1 MAFGKKKTADTK
13 SAAPK
18 APKPGG
24 GRLKQAAE
32 AYSMTA
38 KVDKLLPLWLFAGFA
53 VTFGIFFVLAL
64 LLGHP
69 IVGGVLAVFF
79 GVLGLLVVFGQRV
92 QKAAYSEI
100 EGQPGAAA
108 AALNTMKR
116 GGWTVTPAVAVN
128 KSQDLVHRAV
138 GRPGIVLIGEG
149 PPNRVGPLLDAEKRR
164 MNRFVAD
171 VPVHDIIIGRGDGQV
186 PLPKLV
192 RFLQKMPKQIRPA
205 QVVETND
212 RLRAVGD
219 LMANVPIPKGP
230 MPKSGRMPK
239 GQNPKMR

>member
-1 MAFGKKKTADTK
+1 MALRKKKD
-13 SAAPK
+13 K
-18 APKPGG
+18 APKPPKTGP
-24 GRLKQAAE
+24 GRLKQTAE
-32 AYSMTA
+32 AYKMTA
-38 KVDKLLPLWLFAGFA
+38 KVDKLLPLWLFGGFVVAFGAVLVLAILIGQPIFGGIFA
-53 VTFGIFFVLAL
+53 VL
-64 LLGHP
+64 
-69 IVGGVLAVFF
+69 F
-79 GVLGLLVVFGQRV
+79 GVLGLLVVFGNRV

-128 KSQDLVHRAV
+128 KSQDIVHRAV

-149 PPNRVGPLLDAEKRR
+149 PANRVGPLLDAEKRR
-164 MNRFVAD
+164 MNRFVQD
-171 VPVHDIIIGRGDGQV
+171 IPVTDIIVGRNEGEI
-186 PLPKLV
+186 PLPKLI
-192 RFLQKMPKQIRPA
+192 RFLRKMPKQITGA
-205 QVVETND
+205 AVVETND

-230 MPKSGRMPK
+230 MPKNMRMPK

>member
-1 MAFGKKKTADTK
+1 MKRKEK
-13 SAAPK
+13 APK
-18 APKPGG
+18 APKPAGG
-24 GRLKQAAE
+24 GKVKQVFE

-38 KVDKLLPLWLFAGFA
+38 KTDKLLPLWLLAGFA
-53 VTFGIFFVLAL
+53 VGFGVVFVLAL
-64 LLGHP
+64 LIGHP
-69 IVGGVLAVFF
+69 IIGGILAVGF
-79 GVLGLLVVFGQRV
+79 GLMAAMVVFGQRV

-128 KSQDLVHRAV
+128 KSQDIVHRAV

-149 PPNRVGPLLDAEKRR
+149 PANRVGQLLDAEKKR
-164 MNRFVAD
+164 MNRFVQD
-171 VPVHDIIIGRGDGQV
+171 IPVHDIIIGRGEGEI

-192 RFLQKMPKQIRPA
+192 RFLQKMPKQISGA
-205 QVVETND
+205 AVVETND

-230 MPKSGRMPK
+230 MPRNMRMPR
-239 GQNPKMR
+239 GGNPKMR

>member
-1 MAFGKKKTADTK
+1 MKRKDGKNSEPK
-13 SAAPK
+13 APK
-18 APKPGG
+18 APKAGG
-24 GRLKQAAE
+24 GRMRQTLD
-32 AYSMTA
+32 AYKMTA
-38 KVDKLLPLWLFAGFA
+38 KVDKLLPLWLLLGFA
-53 VTFGIFFVLAL
+53 VAFAIIFFLAGAFLHVIFAILLGFFFGI
-64 LLGHP
+64 
-69 IVGGVLAVFF
+69 
-79 GVLGLLVVFGQRV
+79 LGLLIVFGQRV

-108 AALNTMKR
+108 AALNTIRR

-128 KSQDLVHRAV
+128 KSQDIVHRAV

-149 PPNRVGPLLDAEKRR
+149 NSARLGQLLDAEKKR

-171 VPVHDIIIGRGDGQV
+171 IPVTDIIVGRGEGEI
-186 PLPKLV
+186 PLPKLI
-192 RFLQKMPKQIRPA
+192 RFLQKMPKKISGRE
-205 QVVETND
+205 VVDTND

-230 MPKSGRMPK
+230 VPKNMRMPR

>member
-1 MAFGKKKTADTK
+1 MALGKKKDK
-13 SAAPK
+13 APK
-18 APKPGG
+18 APKPPGG
-24 GRLKQAAE
+24 GRLKQTAE

-38 KVDKLLPLWLFAGFA
+38 KVDKLLPLWLFLGFA
-53 VTFGIFFVLAL
+53 ATFAIFFALAL
-64 LLGHP
+64 AVGHP
-69 IVGGVLAVFF
+69 IIGGLFAVMF
-79 GVLGLLVVFGQRV
+79 GVLGMLVVFGQRV

-128 KSQDLVHRAV
+128 KSQDIVHRAV

-149 PPNRVGPLLDAEKRR
+149 PPNRVGPLLEAEKRR

-171 VPVHDIIIGRGDGQV
+171 VPVTDIVVGRGEGEI
-186 PLPKLV
+186 PLPKLIK
-192 RFLQKMPKQIRPA
+192 FLRKLPKRISGGV
-205 QVVETND
+205 VVETND

>member
-1 MAFGKKKTADTK
+1 MKRKKKE
-13 SAAPK
+13 PK
-18 APKPGG
+18 PPKPGG
-24 GRLKQAAE
+24 GRLKQTFE

-38 KVDKLLPLWLFAGFA
+38 KVDKLLPLWLLLGFA
-53 VTFGIFFVLAL
+53 VGFALFFFLSIAFLHVIFAVLLGIFS
-64 LLGHP
+64 
-69 IVGGVLAVFF
+69 
-79 GVLGLLVVFGQRV
+79 GVLGLLIVFGQRV

-128 KSQDLVHRAV
+128 KSQDIVHRAV

-149 PPNRVGPLLDAEKRR
+149 PPNRVGPLLDAERRR
-164 MNRFVAD
+164 MNRFVQD
-171 VPVHDIIIGRGDGQV
+171 IPVTDIIVGRGDGEI
-186 PLPKLV
+186 PLPKLI
-192 RFLQKMPKQIRPA
+192 RFLRKMPKKISGRE
-205 QVVETND
+205 VVDTND

-230 MPKSGRMPK
+230 MPKNMRMPK

>member
-1 MAFGKKKTADTK
+1 MALGKKRDK
-13 SAAPK
+13 APK
-18 APKPGG
+18 APKPPGG
-24 GRLKQAAE
+24 GRLKQTVE

-38 KVDKLLPLWLFAGFA
+38 KVDKLLPLWLLLGFV
-53 VTFGIFFVLAL
+53 VTFAAFLVLAL
-64 LLGHP
+64 LVGHP
-69 IVGGVLAVFF
+69 IIGGILAVFF
-79 GVLGLLVVFGQRV
+79 GVLGMLVVFGQRV

-128 KSQDLVHRAV
+128 KSQDIVHRAV
-138 GRPGIVLIGEG
+138 GRPGIILIGEG
-149 PPNRVGPLLDAEKRR
+149 PANRVGPLLEAEKRR

-171 VPVHDIIIGRGDGQV
+171 VPVTDIVVGRGEGEI
-186 PLPKLV
+186 PLPKLIK
-192 RFLQKMPKQIRPA
+192 FLRKMPKRITGGV
-205 QVVETND
+205 VVETND

-230 MPKSGRMPK
+230 MPKSGRTPK

>member
-18 APKPGG
+18 PPKGP
-24 GRLKQAAE
+24 GRLKQTAE

-38 KVDKLLPLWLFAGFA
+38 KTDKLLPLWLFLGFA
-53 VTFGIFFVLAL
+53 ATFAVFFVLAL
-64 LLGHP
+64 LVGHP
-69 IVGGVLAVFF
+69 IIGGIFAVFL

-149 PPNRVGPLLDAEKRR
+149 PANRVGQLLDAEKRR
-164 MNRFVAD
+164 MNRFVQD
-171 VPVHDIIIGRGDGQV
+171 IPVTDIIVGRGEGEI
-186 PLPKLV
+186 PLPKLI
-192 RFLQKMPKQIRPA
+192 RFLRKMPKQITGRA
-205 QVVETND
+205 VVETND

-230 MPKSGRMPK
+230 MPKNMRMPK

>member
-1 MAFGKKKTADTK
+1 VKRKEK
-13 SAAPK
+13 APK

-24 GRLKQAAE
+24 GRLKQTFE

-38 KVDKLLPLWLFAGFA
+38 KVDKLLPLWMFLGFA
-53 VTFGIFFVLAL
+53 AAFAVVFVLAL
-64 LLGHP
+64 LVGHP
-69 IVGGVLAVFF
+69 IIGGVFAVFC
-79 GVLGLLVVFGQRV
+79 GVLGLLIVFGQRV

-116 GGWTVTPAVAVN
+116 GGWTVTPAVAMN
-128 KSQDLVHRAV
+128 KSQDIVHRAV

-149 PPNRVGPLLDAEKRR
+149 PANRVGPLLDAEKKR
-164 MNRFVAD
+164 MNRFVQD
-171 VPVHDIIIGRGDGQV
+171 VPVHDLIVGRGDGEI

-192 RFLQKMPKQIRPA
+192 RFLQKMPKKISGA
-205 QVVETND
+205 AVVETND

-219 LMANVPIPKGP
+219 LMANVPVPKGP
-230 MPKSGRMPK
+230 MPKGMRMPK
-239 GQNPKMR
+239 GQNPKAR

>member
-1 MAFGKKKTADTK
+1 MKRKDKQ
-13 SAAPK
+13 PK

-24 GRLKQAAE
+24 GRMRQTLD
-32 AYSMTA
+32 AYKMTA
-38 KVDKLLPLWLFAGFA
+38 RVDKLLPLWLFLGFA
-53 VTFGIFFVLAL
+53 VTFAIFFFLAAAL
-64 LLGHP
+64 LHVAFAILLGF
-69 IVGGVLAVFF
+69 FF
-79 GVLGLLVVFGQRV
+79 GVLGLLIVFGQRV

-108 AALNTMKR
+108 AALNTMRR

-128 KSQDLVHRAV
+128 KSQDVVHRAV

-149 PPNRVGPLLDAEKRR
+149 NSTRLGQLLDAERKR

-171 VPVHDIIIGRGDGQV
+171 IPVTDIVVGRGEGEV
-186 PLPKLV
+186 PLPKLI
-192 RFLQKMPKQIRPA
+192 RFLQKMPKKISGRE
-205 QVVETND
+205 VVDTND
-212 RLRAVGD
+212 RLRAIGD

-230 MPKSGRMPK
+230 MPRSMRMPK

>member
-1 MAFGKKKTADTK
+1 VKRKE
-13 SAAPK
+13 K
-18 APKPGG
+18 APKPPKQGG
-24 GRLKQAAE
+24 GKVKQIFE

-38 KVDKLLPLWLFAGFA
+38 KTDKLLPLWMFGGFVVAFA
-53 VTFGIFFVLAL
+53 IFFVLGL
-64 LLGHP
+64 LIGHP
-69 IVGGVLAVFF
+69 IIGGIVAVVF
-79 GVLGLLVVFGQRV
+79 GLMGLMIVFGQRV

-100 EGQPGAAA
+100 EGQPGSAA
-108 AALNTMKR
+108 AALNTMRR

-128 KSQDLVHRAV
+128 KSQDIVHRAV

-149 PPNRVGPLLDAEKRR
+149 PANRVGPLLDAERKR
-164 MNRFVAD
+164 MNRFVQD
-171 VPVHDIIIGRGDGQV
+171 VPVTDIIVGRGEGEI

-192 RFLQKMPKQIRPA
+192 RFLQKMPKQISGA
-205 QVVETND
+205 AVVETND

-230 MPKSGRMPK
+230 MPRNMRMPK